1 MVWMKRMRHLGAL
14 GVAILLL
21 ITAIVLG
28 SLMRSSTRGAAD
40 PDTQEITTAE
50 VNTTVRERITSL
62 DPDVMTEAAVRGA
75 IEDQLPALG
84 ARGFIRLSIPSKHID
99 VLIGTDYSLDNVM
112 GISVQQN
119 TWQYRLSLAPVNAPE
134 ELQSLYVTYM
144 STGMGNISGELM
156 IGSAGPT
163 AAQVRTS
170 LSLMIA
176 MWACLCLA
184 AVCIIAVFVTPAN
197 HIAHRTRAW
206 TPLRRG
212 LTMTLVGALVA
223 VPVVWTLASRTHA
236 AAREQFARGTDLVV
250 TSAVNTMSEWLST
263 GEVSAAYLHATY
275 TMSYP
280 DCSFRILVDGKLQ
293 DRAGVDYGPAAY
305 QKPGDPAT
313 WRQLAP
319 FIEGGTPRPAY
330 LTTATKGGVRVELV
344 APEPDY
350 WQDIHLRHM
359 LFWAIPALFAVLFA
373 LGYLTGRR
381 PESTVPS
388 SEEILRHAVA
398 RQAVLTVLVVCL
410 ALVPAAGWFVQTYEA
425 AAVGQLDKTLQHDA
439 AALSSLLSSL
449 DPSVA
454 AKKSLQIADSTLAVA
469 RTGMVFSLKF
479 QLKDGRTDG
488 FNINPA
494 ESMLSVVTGTDTP
507 TVRIIANNSDWS
519 VPPGHSLAVRVIG
532 ASGRLKDGTVYTF
545 LLGTTMRPVQQDMQE
560 LWKAAAWAGP
570 VAFLFIVLA
579 GLIAA
584 SLALHPVA
592 ESMRRL
598 ERFTGDAG
606 HELRTPLSSIR
617 LNAQVALNQDQ
628 QPEEFRRHLT
638 AITSQAERSTHLS
651 ESLLLLAGLDRE
663 QSAPLAPV
671 QLLDIWTDLHSAH
684 AEALNAKSVTLQ
696 TPSKALTVTAN
707 RELLTIA
714 LDNLVENAVRY
725 APEGTT
731 VAITALRTGGTVTI
745 AVADQG
751 PGVPPEALPH
761 IWNRFTRIDPSRS
774 RESGGSGLGLAIVRK
789 AVEAMHGRVA
799 VTSEVGRGST
809 FSIILPART
818 ADL

>member
-1 MVWMKRMRHLGAL
+1 MVWMKRIRHPGVL
-14 GVAILLL
+14 GVAALLL
-21 ITAIVLG
+21 IAAVICG
-28 SLMRSSTRGAAD
+28 SLMRSATHGAAD

-50 VNTTVRERITSL
+50 VNTTIRERIARL
-62 DPDVMTEAAVRGA
+62 DPSVMTEAAVRSV

-84 ARGFIRLSIPSKHID
+84 ARGFIRLSIPSKHIN

-119 TWQYRLSLAPVNAPE
+119 TWQYRLSLAPVNAPN
-134 ELQSLYVTYM
+134 ELQPLYVTYM

-163 AAQVRTS
+163 ATQVRTS

-184 AVCIIAVFVTPAN
+184 AVCVIAVLLLPGNYV
-197 HIAHRTRAW
+197 IRRGRSW

-212 LTMTLVGALVA
+212 LALVLVGAVLA
-223 VPVVWTLASRTHA
+223 VPVLWTIVSRTHA

-250 TSAVNTMSEWLST
+250 TSTANTMSEWLST

-275 TMSYP
+275 AMSYP
-280 DCSFRILVDGKLQ
+280 DCSFRILVGGKLQ

-305 QKPGDPAT
+305 QKTGDPPT
-313 WRQLAP
+313 WRKLSP

-330 LTTATKGGVRVELV
+330 LTSTTKDNVCVELV
-344 APEPDY
+344 APEPEY
-350 WQDIHLRHM
+350 WQDIDLRHT
-359 LFWAIPALFAVLFA
+359 LLWAVPALLTVLFA
-373 LGYLTGRR
+373 LGYLTGQRHDR
-381 PESTVPS
+381 AILS

-425 AAVGQLDKTLQHDA
+425 ASVARLDKTLQHDA
-439 AALSSLLSSL
+439 ATLSGLLSSL

-469 RTGMVFSLKF
+469 RTGMVYSLKF
-479 QLKDGRTDG
+479 QLKDGREDG
-488 FNINPA
+488 VNINPA
-494 ESMLSVVTGTDTP
+494 ESMLSVVRSTDTP

-519 VPPGHSLAVRVIG
+519 VPPGHNLVVRVIG

-570 VAFLFIVLA
+570 VAFLLIVMA

-592 ESMRRL
+592 ESIRRL
-598 ERFTGDAG
+598 EQFTGDAG

-617 LNAQVALNQDQ
+617 LNAQVSLNQDQ
-628 QPEEFRRHLT
+628 EPEEFRRHLT
-638 AITSQAERSTHLS
+638 AIASQVERSTHLS
-651 ESLLLLAGLDRE
+651 ESLLLLARLDRE

-671 QLLDIWTDLHSAH
+671 QLLDIWTDLLSAH
-684 AEALNAKSVTLQ
+684 AETLTTKLVTLQ
-696 TPSKALTVTAN
+696 TPEADMTLLTN
-707 RELLTIA
+707 RELLTVA
-714 LDNLVENAVRY
+714 LDNLVENAVRC
-725 APEGTT
+725 APKGTT
-731 VAITALRTGGTVTI
+731 VTITAQRTESTVTI
-745 AVADQG
+745 AVTDQG
-751 PGVPPEALPH
+751 PGMPPEALPH
-761 IWNRFTRIDPSRS
+761 IWDRFTRIDPSRS

-799 VTSEVGRGST
+799 VTSEVGTGST
-809 FSIILPART
+809 FSILLPVPSRR
-818 ADL
+818 

>member
-1 MVWMKRMRHLGAL
+1 MGNATH
-14 GVAILLL
+14 
-21 ITAIVLG
+21 
-28 SLMRSSTRGAAD
+28 GAAD

-50 VNTTVRERITSL
+50 VNTTIRERIARL
-62 DPDVMTEAAVRGA
+62 DPSVMTEAAVRSA
-75 IEDQLPALG
+75 IEDQLSALG

-99 VLIGTDYSLDNVM
+99 VLIGTDYNFDQVLGSATGEN
-112 GISVQQN
+112 S
-119 TWQYRLSLAPVNAPE
+119 WQYRMSLAPVNAPE

-144 STGMGNISGELM
+144 STGMGNISGELI

-176 MWACLCLA
+176 MWVCMCLA
-184 AVCIIAVFVTPAN
+184 AVCVIAVFVMPAN
-197 HIAHRTRAW
+197 HVGRGAKSW

-212 LTMTLVGALVA
+212 LALVLVGALLA
-223 VPVVWTLASRTHA
+223 VPVAWTLVSRTHA
-236 AAREQFARGTDLVV
+236 AARENFARGTDLSL
-250 TSAVNTMSEWLST
+250 TSTVNTMAGWLST

-275 TMSYP
+275 AMSYP
-280 DCSFRILVDGKLQ
+280 DCSFRILVGGKLK

-313 WRQLAP
+313 WRKLAP
-319 FIEGGTPRPAY
+319 LIEGGTPRPAY
-330 LTTATKGGVRVELV
+330 LTSATKDNVRVELV
-344 APEPDY
+344 APEPEY
-350 WQDIHLRHM
+350 WQVIHLRHT
-359 LFWAIPALFAVLFA
+359 LLWAVPALLAILFA

-381 PESTVPS
+381 RDHTVPS
-388 SEEILRHAVA
+388 SEEILQHAVV

-410 ALVPAAGWFVQTYEA
+410 AMVPAAGWFVQTYEA
-425 AAVGQLDKTLQHDA
+425 ASVARLDKTLQHDA
-439 AALSSLLSSL
+439 ATVSGILSSL
-449 DPSVA
+449 DPSTA
-454 AKKSLQIADSTLAVA
+454 AKIALQVADNSLTVA
-469 RTGMVFSLKF
+469 RTGMTYSLKF
-479 QLKDGRTDG
+479 QQKNGQPGGIT
-488 FNINPA
+488 INPA
-494 ESMLSVVTGTDTP
+494 ESMLNVVTATDVP
-507 TVRIIANNSDWS
+507 TVRIIANHTDWS
-519 VPPGHSLAVRVIG
+519 VPPGRNLVVRVIG
-532 ASGRLKDGTVYTF
+532 ASGRLKDGTLYTF
-545 LLGTTMRPVQQDMQE
+545 LLGTTMRPVEQDMQE

-598 ERFTGDAG
+598 EQFTGDAG

-671 QLLDIWTDLHSAH
+671 QLLDICPDLHNAH
-684 AEALNAKSVTLQ
+684 TETLNAKSVTLQ
-696 TPSKALTVTAN
+696 TPSEALTVTAN

-731 VAITALRTGGTVTI
+731 VAITADQTGGMVTI
-745 AVADQG
+745 SVTDQG
-751 PGVPPEALPH
+751 PGMPPDALPH
-761 IWNRFTRIDPSRS
+761 IWDRFYRVDASRS
-774 RESGGSGLGLAIVRK
+774 RESGGNGLGLAIVRK
-789 AVEAMHGRVA
+789 AVEAMHGHVA
-799 VTSEVGRGST
+799 VTSEVGKGST
-809 FSIILPART
+809 FSIILPVS
-818 ADL
+818 

>member
-1 MVWMKRMRHLGAL
+1 MKRTRRTLLL
-14 GVAILLL
+14 GVAGLLL
-21 ITAIVLG
+21 IAAIVCG
-28 SLMRSSTRGAAD
+28 SLMRNATHGAAD
-40 PDTQEITTAE
+40 PDSQEITTAE

-84 ARGFIRLSIPSKHID
+84 VRGFIRLSIPSKHID
-99 VLIGTDYSLDNVM
+99 VLIGTDYNFDQVLGSATGEN
-112 GISVQQN
+112 S
-119 TWQYRLSLAPVNAPE
+119 WQYRMSLAPVNAPE

-163 AAQVRTS
+163 AAQVSTS

-176 MWACLCLA
+176 MWACLCLV
-184 AVCIIAVFVTPAN
+184 AVCVIAVLLLPGNYV
-197 HIAHRTRAW
+197 IRRGRSW

-212 LTMTLVGALVA
+212 LALVLVGAVLA
-223 VPVVWTLASRTHA
+223 VPVVWTLVSRTHA
-236 AAREQFARGTDLVV
+236 AARERFARGTDLIV
-250 TSAVNTMSEWLST
+250 TSTANTMSEWLST

-275 TMSYP
+275 AMSYP

-319 FIEGGTPRPAY
+319 FIEGGTPHPAY
-330 LTTATKGGVRVELV
+330 LTTATKGKVRIELV

-381 PESTVPS
+381 RDHTVLS
-388 SEEILRHAVA
+388 SEEILRHTVT

-425 AAVGQLDKTLQHDA
+425 ASVARLDKTLQHDA
-439 AALSSLLSSL
+439 ATVSGILSSL
-449 DPSVA
+449 DPSTA
-454 AKKSLQIADSTLAVA
+454 AKKALQLADYSLTVA
-469 RTGMVFSLKF
+469 RTGMTYSLKF
-479 QLKDGRTDG
+479 QQKDGQPGGIT
-488 FNINPA
+488 INPA

-507 TVRIIANNSDWS
+507 TVRIIANHTDWS
-519 VPPGHSLAVRVIG
+519 VPPGHNLTVRVIG

-545 LLGTTMRPVQQDMQE
+545 LLGTTMRPVEQDMQE
-560 LWKAAAWAGP
+560 LWKAATLAGP

-592 ESMRRL
+592 DSMRRL
-598 ERFTGDAG
+598 EQFTGDAG

-628 QPEEFRRHLT
+628 HPEEFRRHLT

-671 QLLDIWTDLHSAH
+671 QLLDIWPDLHNAH
-684 AEALNAKSVTLQ
+684 AETLNAKSVTLQ
-696 TPSKALTVTAN
+696 TPSEALTVTAN

-731 VAITALRTGGTVTI
+731 VAITAQRTSGTVTI
-745 AVADQG
+745 AVTDQG
-751 PGVPPEALPH
+751 PGMPPEALPH
-761 IWNRFTRIDPSRS
+761 IWDRFTRIDPSRS

-799 VTSEVGRGST
+799 VTSEVGTGST
-809 FSIILPART
+809 FSIILPVSSRP
-818 ADL
+818 

>member
-1 MVWMKRMRHLGAL
+1 MTHKLAGTRSRLIFAAV
-14 GVAILLL
+14 LLF
-21 ITAIVLG
+21 IAAIVLG
-28 SLMRSSTRGAAD
+28 SLMRRATPGAAD

-50 VNTTVRERITSL
+50 VSTTIQERIASL
-62 DPDVMTEAAVRGA
+62 DPNMMTEEAVRGA
-75 IEDQLPALG
+75 IKDQLPALG
-84 ARGFIRLSIPSKHID
+84 ARGFIRVHIASRIID
-99 VLIGTDYSLDNVM
+99 VLVGTDYSLDNIM
-112 GISVQQN
+112 GN
-119 TWQYRLSLAPVNAPE
+119 TIGENFWHYRLSLAPVNAPD
-134 ELQSLYVTYM
+134 ELQPLYVTYM
-144 STGMGNISGELM
+144 NSGMGNYWGELI

-163 AAQVRTS
+163 DAQVRTS
-170 LSLMIA
+170 LTFMIA

-184 AVCIIAVFVTPAN
+184 AVCIIAVFVMPAN
-197 HIAHRTRAW
+197 HITRRAQSW

-212 LTMTLVGALVA
+212 LALALVGALVA
-223 VPVVWTLASRTHA
+223 VPVVWILVSRTHA
-236 AAREQFARGTDLVV
+236 AAREKFARATDLVV
-250 TSAVNTMSEWLST
+250 TSTANTMSEWLST

-275 TMSYP
+275 AMSYP

-305 QKPGDPAT
+305 QKPGDPPT
-313 WRQLAP
+313 WRKLAS

-330 LTTATKGGVRVELV
+330 LTTATKDNVRVELV

-350 WQDIHLRHM
+350 WQVIRLRHT
-359 LFWAIPALFAVLFA
+359 LLWAVPALLAVLFA

-381 PESTVPS
+381 HDHTVPS

-425 AAVGQLDKTLQHDA
+425 AAVSRLDKTLQHDA
-439 AALSSLLSSL
+439 ATVSGVLGSL

-454 AKKSLQIADSTLAVA
+454 ARKSLQVADSALAIA

-488 FNINPA
+488 ININPA

-507 TVRIIANNSDWS
+507 TVRIIANHTDWS
-519 VPPGHSLAVRVIG
+519 VPPGHNLVVRVIG
-532 ASGRLKDGTVYTF
+532 ASGHLKDGTVYTF

-560 LWKAAAWAGP
+560 LWKAATWAGP
-570 VAFLFIVLA
+570 VAFLFIILA

-598 ERFTGDAG
+598 EQFTGDAG

-628 QPEEFRRHLT
+628 QPDEFRRHLT
-638 AITSQAERSTHLS
+638 AIASQAERSTHLS
-651 ESLLLLAGLDRE
+651 ESLLLLARLDRE

-671 QLLDIWTDLHSAH
+671 QLLDIWTDLHGAH
-684 AEALNAKSVTLQ
+684 AETLNAKSVTLQ
-696 TPSKALTVTAN
+696 TPETDMTLVTN
-707 RELLTIA
+707 RELLTVA
-714 LDNLVENAVRY
+714 LDNLVENAIRY
-725 APEGTT
+725 APDGTT
-731 VAITALRTGGTVTI
+731 VAITAQRTDGTVTI

-751 PGVPPEALPH
+751 PGMAPEALPH
-761 IWNRFTRIDPSRS
+761 IWDRFTRIDPSRS
-774 RESGGSGLGLAIVRK
+774 RESGGNGLGLAIVRK

-799 VTSEVGRGST
+799 VTSEIGKGST
-809 FSIILPART
+809 FSIILPVPSCS
-818 ADL
+818 